1 MTGEET
7 GKVTGEPK
15 GRIGSAFDDFL
26 KDECIFEQ
34 VQAGA
39 LKKVV
44 AHQLGEAMKAQK
56 LTKVA
61 MAKRMN
67 TSRSALDRLLDPNN
81 ASVSLDTLTRAAAAV
96 GREIRLELV

>member
-1 MTGEET
+1 
-7 GKVTGEPK
+7 VIDEPK

-26 KDECIFEQ
+26 KEEGIFEE

-44 AHQLGEAMKAQK
+44 AYQLGEAMRAQN

-61 MAKRMN
+61 MAKRMK

-81 ASVSLDTLTRAAAAV
+81 GSVSLDTLSRAAAAV
-96 GREIRLELV
+96 GRGIRLELV

>member
-1 MTGEET
+1 MTGET
-7 GKVTGEPK
+7 K
-15 GRIGSAFDDFL
+15 GSVGSLFDDFL
-26 KDECIFEQ
+26 KEEGLYEQ

-44 AHQLGEAMKAQK
+44 AHQLAEAMKAQH
-56 LTKVA
+56 LTKIA

-67 TSRSALDRLLDPNN
+67 TSRSQLDRLLDPNN

-96 GREIRLELV
+96 GRQVRLEIV

>member
-1 MTGEET
+1 MT
-7 GKVTGEPK
+7 KQSR

-26 KDECIFEQ
+26 KEEGIYEQ

-67 TSRSALDRLLDPNN
+67 TSRSQLDRLLDPHNV
-81 ASVSLDTLTRAAAAV
+81 SVSLDTLTRAAAAV
-96 GREIRLELV
+96 GRGIRLELV

>member
-1 MTGEET
+1 MIAES
-7 GKVTGEPK
+7 K

-26 KDECIFEQ
+26 KDEGIFED

-61 MAKRMN
+61 MAKRMK

-81 ASVSLDTLTRAAAAV
+81 ASVSLDTLSRAAAAV

>member
-1 MTGEET
+1 MTEES
-7 GKVTGEPK
+7 KSH
-15 GRIGSAFDDFL
+15 IGSAFDDFL
-26 KDECIFEQ
+26 KEEGIFEE

-39 LKKVV
+39 LKKVM

-56 LTKVA
+56 LTKVE

-67 TSRSALDRLLDPNN
+67 TSRSALDRLLDPHN

-96 GREIRLELV
+96 GRGIRLELV

>member
-1 MTGEET
+1 MTQ
-7 GKVTGEPK
+7 PAK
-15 GRIGSAFDDFL
+15 GRIGSLFDDFL
-26 KDECIFEQ
+26 KEEGIFEA

-44 AHQLGEAMKAQK
+44 AHQLAEAMKDQK

-67 TSRSALDRLLDPNN
+67 TSRSQLDRLLDPRNH
-81 ASVSLDTLTRAAAAV
+81 SLSLDTLTRAAAAV
-96 GREIRLELV
+96 GRQVRLEFV

>member
-1 MTGEET
+1 MGMRFEAGVAT
-7 GKVTGEPK
+7 VTAESK

-26 KDECIFEQ
+26 KDEGIFED

-56 LTKVA
+56 LTPK
-61 MAKRMN
+61 
-67 TSRSALDRLLDPNN
+67 S
-81 ASVSLDTLTRAAAAV
+81 
-96 GREIRLELV
+96 